1 MSEVNEEENPKH
13 AEAMAAPVP
22 SEATENVAFQTTE
35 AIDGDQQAPPSYDES
50 ASMPLAGGEIK
61 GSLPPIEPVAAPP
74 IPIDLPSIQTGS
86 PTEVQVT
93 TNPVIVMAPTAQ
105 AINPYVLGQY
115 PVMVTCPNCHQAV
128 SAYQ

>member
-1 MSEVNEEENPKH
+1 MSEVHEEESPKH
-13 AEAMAAPVP
+13 AEAMAVPVP
-22 SEATENVAFQTTE
+22 SEATENVAFQTPE

-50 ASMPLAGGEIK
+50 KSMPLAGGEIK
-61 GSLPPIEPVAAPP
+61 GTLPPVEPP
-74 IPIDLPSIQTGS
+74 IVIDLPSIQTYSS
-86 PTEVQVT
+86 PEAQVT

-115 PVMVTCPNCHQAV
+115 PVMVTCPNCHQSV